1 MSEPRLSPSVLKSA
15 LQKNV
20 RMCRPVAAVRSAIQL
35 LRVSVDDLLRRLTI
49 IVLEDSI
56 LHPALPLL
64 TWIMMASARG
74 FTLSTPFVELIL
86 RIVHDVAAVRVR
98 DHIPYRTEGSIKDSD
113 LWTLWD
119 ESQRFLM
126 QDCALL
132 KSILIRAHFG
142 GMPGDVLML
151 KRFALVWNQ
160 RFSNQQ
166 TPPTVPKPVNVPS
179 LHPHPPALS
188 LSAAF
193 EKASTVMLRNE
204 QSNIEA
210 SEPRCIPYLT
220 SPAALPAG
228 DSVMTSSPWLSYLH
242 TIHHR
247 VVLSASGEELR
258 SFGPMKMEDVLPSA
272 VDFHCTNIIQDLLKD
287 SKVTSLLHTVNN
299 KIEDPEGLFKSLI
312 WKYRSSQNL
321 KQPLDS
327 DLKSELSQQHGE
339 EEEDTDK
346 SNLWVKLK
354 PFCDRYSYS
363 YIRYRFTPLSVKD
376 SS

>member
-1 MSEPRLSPSVLKSA
+1 MSEPRLSPSMLKSA

-20 RMCRPVAAVRSAIQL
+20 RMCRPVAAVRTAIQL

-64 TWIMMASARG
+64 TWMMMASARG
-74 FTLSTPFVELIL
+74 FILSTPFVELIL

-119 ESQRFLM
+119 ESQRFPM
-126 QDCALL
+126 EDCALL

-160 RFSNQQ
+160 RFSNVR
-166 TPPTVPKPVNVPS
+166 TPPTVPKPVMIA
-179 LHPHPPALS
+179 HPPALS
-188 LSAAF
+188 LAAAF

-204 QSNIEA
+204 QSNID
-210 SEPRCIPYLT
+210 SSVPRYITYMA
-220 SPAALPAG
+220 SPASLTG
-228 DSVMTSSPWLSYLH
+228 EDSVMTASPWLSYLH
-242 TIHHR
+242 TIHQR
-247 VVLSASGEELR
+247 VELSASGEELR

-287 SKVTSLLHTVNN
+287 SKVTSLLQTVNN
-299 KIEDPEGLFKSLI
+299 RSDDPEGLLKSVI

-327 DLKSELSQQHGE
+327 DPKSELSQQHRE
-339 EEEDTDK
+339 VEEDMDEA
-346 SNLWVKLK
+346 SLWVKLK

-363 YIRYRFTPLSVKD
+363 YIRYRFTSLPVKD
-376 SS
+376 S